1 MKTPDALQALAAL
14 SHATRLE
21 VFRLL
26 VREGA
31 IGLPAGQI
39 AERLEVAPSTLSPHL
54 AQLERAGLVT
64 SSRDERRIFYA
75 VNIEGMRALLAYLTE
90 ECCGGHP
97 EICGSQPRPAMSGDA
112 AACASRVPDATVD
125 VTSQKGTQGEAGYGA
140 AMFNVLFVCTGNSAR
155 SIMAECA
162 MNRWGLGKFRGYSAG
177 STPKGQIHPMAIDVL
192 RRLNYHTD
200 SLRSK
205 DWTEFAEGAGGP
217 PLDFVFTSATRPPA
231 RSARRG
237 PASR

>member
-14 SHATRLE
+14 SHAIRLE

-64 SSRDERRIFYA
+64 SSRDERRIIYA
-75 VNIEGMRALLAYLTE
+75 VNIEGMRALLTYLTE

-97 EICGSQPRPAMSGDA
+97 EVCGYRPREVEQEDASMETDA
-112 AACASRVPDATVD
+112 AVD
-125 VTSQKGTQGEAGYGA
+125 VT
-140 AMFNVLFVCTGNSAR
+140 
-155 SIMAECA
+155 AE
-162 MNRWGLGKFRGYSAG
+162 
-177 STPKGQIHPMAIDVL
+177 
-192 RRLNYHTD
+192 
-200 SLRSK
+200 
-205 DWTEFAEGAGGP
+205 
-217 PLDFVFTSATRPPA
+217 
-231 RSARRG
+231 
-237 PASR
+237 